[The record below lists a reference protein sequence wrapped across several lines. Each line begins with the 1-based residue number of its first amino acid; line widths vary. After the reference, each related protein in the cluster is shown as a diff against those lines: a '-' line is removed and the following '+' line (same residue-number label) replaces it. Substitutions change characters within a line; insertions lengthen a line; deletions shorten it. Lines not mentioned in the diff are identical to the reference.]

1 MGKSTISMAIV
12 NSYVTNYQRVGYIES
27 SALYNFILHQGMVV
41 DQSFSKD
48 QPRFEIRSDE
58 GENEGNVN
66 FTHHSYGISPR
77 KMVDL
82 TNLTGS
88 FTWSGKHREL
98 WNMSIYGW
106 FTQ

>member
-1 MGKSTISMAIV
+1 
-12 NSYVTNYQRVGYIES
+12 
-27 SALYNFILHQGMVV
+27 MVV

-66 FTHHSYGISPR
+66 FTHHLYGISPR

-88 FTWSGKHREL
+88 FTCILVAGLEP
-98 WNMSIYGW
+98 WNFMTFHSVGNVIIPTDEVIFFRGVGIPPIIIGSNHQNYGGHS
-106 FTQ
+106 